1 VAAQAGT
8 GGEDR
13 EGILHISQSGVPRS
27 RLFESEEIGR
37 KSMKEKAIVTAA
49 ITGGIHTPTM
59 SDYLPITPKQ
69 ISDEAVRAYEAGA
82 AVCHIHAR
90 NPETGMPSP
99 DLNLMKEIITGIKS
113 RCNIVVC
120 ITTGGGLGMTTEQRV
135 APVTLYG
142 PELASF
148 NAGSINFALFPAI
161 QRFKEWKFEWEK
173 QYLGM
178 TEDFI
183 YANTFKSMKE
193 YCGKFN
199 ERGTKPEF
207 EIFDAGMVNNVAFMI
222 QAGYVKKPVY
232 IQFVMGV
239 LGGITPSP
247 ENLLFLVDYA
257 KKLIGDFE
265 FSVCV
270 AGRAQFPICTQSLL
284 IGGNARVGLED
295 NLYLEKGQVA
305 KSNAEQVA
313 KMVRIARELG
323 IDPATPDEARSILG
337 LKGIDKVN
345 F

>member
-1 VAAQAGT
+1 
-8 GGEDR
+8 
-13 EGILHISQSGVPRS
+13 
-27 RLFESEEIGR
+27 
-37 KSMKEKAIVTAA
+37 MKEKAVITAA
-49 ITGGIHTPTM
+49 ITGSIHTPTM
-59 SDYLPITPKQ
+59 SDYVPITPKQ
-69 ISDEAVRAYEAGA
+69 IADEAVRACEAGA
-82 AVCHIHAR
+82 AVCHVHAR
-90 NPETGMPSP
+90 NPETGMPVP

-113 RCNIVVC
+113 RCNMVVC
-120 ITTGGGLGMTTEQRV
+120 ITTGGGLGMTVEQRV
-135 APVTLYG
+135 APVNLYK

-148 NAGSINFALFPAI
+148 NAGSINFALFPVI
-161 QRFKEWKFEWEK
+161 PRYKEWKFEWEK
-173 QYLGM
+173 QYLNM

-183 YANTFKSMKE
+183 FANTFKSMRE
-193 YCGKFN
+193 YCAKFN
-199 ERGTKPEF
+199 ETGTKPEF
-207 EIFDAGMVNNVAFMI
+207 EIYDAGMVNNVAFMI

-239 LGGITPSP
+239 LGGITPSS

-295 NLYLEKGQVA
+295 NLYLEKGRMA

-313 KMVRIARELG
+313 KIVRIAGELG

>member
-1 VAAQAGT
+1 
-8 GGEDR
+8 
-13 EGILHISQSGVPRS
+13 
-27 RLFESEEIGR
+27 
-37 KSMKEKAIVTAA
+37 MKEKAIITAA
-49 ITGGIHTPTM
+49 ITGSIHTPTM
-59 SDYLPITPKQ
+59 SDYVPITPKQ
-69 ISDEAVRAYEAGA
+69 IADEAVRACEAGA
-82 AVCHIHAR
+82 AVCHVHAR
-90 NPETGMPSP
+90 NPETGMPVP

-113 RCNIVVC
+113 RCNMVVC
-120 ITTGGGLGMTTEQRV
+120 ITTGGGLGMTVEQRV
-135 APVTLYG
+135 APVNLYK

-148 NAGSINFALFPAI
+148 NAGSINFALFPVI
-161 QRFKEWKFEWEK
+161 PRYKEWKFEWEK
-173 QYLGM
+173 QYLNM

-183 YANTFKSMKE
+183 FANTFKSMRE
-193 YCGKFN
+193 YCAKFN
-199 ERGTKPEF
+199 ETGTKPEF
-207 EIFDAGMVNNVAFMI
+207 EIYDAGMVNNVAFMI

-239 LGGITPSP
+239 LGGITPSS

-295 NLYLEKGQVA
+295 NLYLEKGRMA

-313 KMVRIARELG
+313 KIVRIAGELG